1 MLLTMIMIIVAI
13 QVVMVATMSELVSPV
28 HIIKLKMKIMN
39 MTISIDEND
48 IIILEMIPR
57 GRYDLEILMS

>member
-1 MLLTMIMIIVAI
+1 MIMIIVAI